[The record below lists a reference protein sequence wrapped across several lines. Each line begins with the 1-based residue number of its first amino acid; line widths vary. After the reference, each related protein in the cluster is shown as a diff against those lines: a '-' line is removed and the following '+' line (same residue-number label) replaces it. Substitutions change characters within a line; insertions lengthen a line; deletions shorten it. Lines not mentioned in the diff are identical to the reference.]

1 MASPHCRSQCMYCR
15 LRIYSPWPA
24 SYDPPPLP
32 AAGLAQEQQ
41 LKICVLGAGAL
52 GCAIGGV
59 LTEAGHEVWLVNRG
73 QAHVDAMRERG
84 LVLREAGV
92 DRTVQVHAATDC
104 VSIGVVDLVIVL
116 VKSFHTRT
124 VIESARAVVGPQ
136 TVVLS
141 LQNGLGH
148 EDILAEVVGREHVL
162 AGKTY
167 AGGVMLGP
175 GHVIA
180 GTRGKETIVGE
191 LDGRIT
197 ERAQRIAA
205 VINQAGLACEVSE
218 NILGTM
224 WDKLLVN
231 VATGALGG
239 ITGLSYGDLY
249 DVPEIEACAVAAV
262 AEAMAVAKAAGI
274 ALSAT
279 DPRQPWV
286 KASAGLPPEF
296 KVSML
301 QSLEKGSATEVDYV
315 NGAVVRWG
323 QKYGVPTPTNLALVA
338 CIKGVERKLLGK

>member
-1 MASPHCRSQCMYCR
+1 M
-15 LRIYSPWPA
+15 
-24 SYDPPPLP
+24 
-32 AAGLAQEQQ
+32 
-41 LKICVLGAGAL
+41 GAGAL

-59 LTEAGHEVWLVNRG
+59 LTEDGHEVWLVNRG
-73 QAHVDAMRERG
+73 QAHVDAMRQHG
-84 LVLREAGV
+84 LVMREGGV
-92 DRTVQVHAATDC
+92 DRTIQVRAATGCDA
-104 VSIGVVDLVIVL
+104 IGMVDLVIVL

-124 VIESARAVVGPQ
+124 VIESARSMVGPD

-167 AGGVMLGP
+167 TGGVMLAP
-175 GHVIA
+175 GHIIA
-180 GTRGKETIVGE
+180 GTQGKKTFIGE
-191 LDGRIT
+191 LDGRVS

-205 VINQAGLACEVSE
+205 AFNQAGLVCEVSK

-224 WDKLLVN
+224 WDKLLIN
-231 VATGALGG
+231 VATGALGA
-239 ITGLSYGDLY
+239 ITHLTYGDLY
-249 DVPEIEACAVAAV
+249 DVPEIEACALAAV

-279 DPRQPWV
+279 DPRQPWI

-323 QKYGVPTPTNLALVA
+323 LKYGVSTPTNLALVA
-338 CIKGVERKLLGK
+338 CLKGVERKLLGQ

>member
-1 MASPHCRSQCMYCR
+1 
-15 LRIYSPWPA
+15 
-24 SYDPPPLP
+24 
-32 AAGLAQEQQ
+32 

-59 LTEAGHEVWLVNRG
+59 LAEAGHEVWLVNRG
-73 QAHVDAMRERG
+73 QAHVQAMLRHGLLMREN
-84 LVLREAGV
+84 GV
-92 DRTVQVHAATDC
+92 DRAVPVHAATDC
-104 VSIGVVDLVIVL
+104 RDIGVVDLAIVL
-116 VKSFHTRT
+116 VKSFHTRE
-124 VIESARAVVGPQ
+124 VITSARPIIGPD

-148 EDILAEVVGREHVL
+148 EDILAEVVGRQHVL

-167 AGGVMLGP
+167 TGGVMLAP
-175 GHVIA
+175 GHIIA
-180 GTRGKETIVGE
+180 GTRGKETIIGE
-191 LDGRIT
+191 LDGRVS
-197 ERAQRIAA
+197 ERVQRIAA
-205 VINQAGLACEVSE
+205 AFNQAGLACEVSE

-231 VATGALGG
+231 VATGALGA
-239 ITGLSYGDLY
+239 ITHLTYGDLY

-262 AEAMAVAKAAGI
+262 GEAMAVAKAAGI
-274 ALSAT
+274 VLT
-279 DPRQPWV
+279 TTEPRQAWV

-338 CIKGVERKLLGK
+338 CVKGVERKLLGK

>member
-1 MASPHCRSQCMYCR
+1 M
-15 LRIYSPWPA
+15 
-24 SYDPPPLP
+24 
-32 AAGLAQEQQ
+32 
-41 LKICVLGAGAL
+41 KICVLGAGAL

-59 LTEAGHEVWLVNRG
+59 LAEAGHEVWLVNRG
-73 QAHVDAMRERG
+73 QAHVQAMLRHGLLMREN
-84 LVLREAGV
+84 GV
-92 DRTVQVHAATDC
+92 DRAVPVHAATDC
-104 VSIGVVDLVIVL
+104 RDIGVVDLAIVL
-116 VKSFHTRT
+116 VKSFHTRE
-124 VIESARAVVGPQ
+124 VITSARPIIGPD

-148 EDILAEVVGREHVL
+148 EDILAEVVGRQHVL

-167 AGGVMLGP
+167 TGGVMLAP
-175 GHVIA
+175 GHIIA
-180 GTRGKETIVGE
+180 GTRGKETIIGE
-191 LDGRIT
+191 LDGRVG
-197 ERAQRIAA
+197 ERVQRIAA
-205 VINQAGLACEVSE
+205 AFNQAGLACEASE

-231 VATGALGG
+231 VATGALGA
-239 ITGLSYGDLY
+239 ITHLTYGDLY

-262 AEAMAVAKAAGI
+262 GEAMAVAKAAGI
-274 ALSAT
+274 VLT
-279 DPRQPWV
+279 TTEPRQAWV

-338 CIKGVERKLLGK
+338 CVKGVERKLLGK

>member
-1 MASPHCRSQCMYCR
+1 M
-15 LRIYSPWPA
+15 
-24 SYDPPPLP
+24 
-32 AAGLAQEQQ
+32 
-41 LKICVLGAGAL
+41 KICVLGAGAL

-59 LTEAGHEVWLVNRG
+59 LAEAGHEVWLVNRG
-73 QAHVDAMRERG
+73 QAHVQAMLRHGLLMREN
-84 LVLREAGV
+84 GV
-92 DRTVQVHAATDC
+92 DRAVPVHAATDC
-104 VSIGVVDLVIVL
+104 RDIGVVDLAIVL
-116 VKSFHTRT
+116 VKSFHTRE
-124 VIESARAVVGPQ
+124 VITSARPIIGPD

-148 EDILAEVVGREHVL
+148 EDILAEVVGRQHVL

-167 AGGVMLGP
+167 TGGVMLAP
-175 GHVIA
+175 GHIIA
-180 GTRGKETIVGE
+180 GTRGKETIIGE
-191 LDGRIT
+191 LDGRVG
-197 ERAQRIAA
+197 ERVQRIAA
-205 VINQAGLACEVSE
+205 AFNQAGLACEVSE

-231 VATGALGG
+231 VATGALGA
-239 ITGLSYGDLY
+239 ITHLTYGDLY

-262 AEAMAVAKAAGI
+262 GEAMAVAKAAGI
-274 ALSAT
+274 VLT
-279 DPRQPWV
+279 TTEPRQAWV

-338 CIKGVERKLLGK
+338 CVKGVERKLLGK